1 MPSNLTVATAIALLQ
16 WLCALTSMEFIAWAY
31 PEVQVPVWLNPDVIL
46 FGNLQI
52 LVVLWAYQTITKYIK
67 F

>member
-16 WLCALTSMEFIAWAY
+16 WLCALASMEFIAWAH
-31 PEVQVPVWLNPDVIL
+31 PEVPVPVWLNPDVIL

>member
-16 WLCALTSMEFIAWAY
+16 WLCALASMEFIAWIY
-31 PEVQVPVWLNPDVIL
+31 PEVPVPVWLNPDVIL

>member
-16 WLCALTSMEFIAWAY
+16 WLCAVVSMEFIAWAY
-31 PEVQVPVWLNPDVIL
+31 PEVPVPVWLNPDVIL

-52 LVVLWAYQTITKYIK
+52 LVVLWVYQVIIKYIK